1 MSDGGYIQRSKHQ
14 AGYFRLLQ
22 QQVFYSN
29 KVITGASAPLIQSIM
44 KTTISFIS
52 FMSASIL
59 AGIGCE
65 DKNNLALI
73 AGVVFLVL
81 TIALVLSDAE
91 ETIK

>member
-1 MSDGGYIQRSKHQ
+1 
-14 AGYFRLLQ
+14 
-22 QQVFYSN
+22 
-29 KVITGASAPLIQSIM
+29 M
-44 KTTISFIS
+44 KTTTCFISFIA
-52 FMSASIL
+52 ASIL

-65 DKNNLALI
+65 DQNNLALI